1 MLPLKTVDSAESRRQ
16 TCPVLVCCSSIPS
29 YKSKG
34 PPVGIA
40 SVLQSLKHKAL
51 LLVPSWSPCI
61 PLWTIRCLIQMVL
74 FPVSSCLHF
83 KIKEARALSAM
94 YFPYLDLGNSW
105 ITQAANLDVRCL
117 PLSSREFSLW
127 GRVCKS
133 ILQSLPVY
141 TPQRHTPLLVCV
153 PPHIDHLLSHWV
165 SQQIQLT
172 SEFTLSR
179 AHIQILKPISKFL
192 YCRIILF
199 LL

>member
-1 MLPLKTVDSAESRRQ
+1 MQ
-16 TCPVLVCCSSIPS
+16 WNG
-29 YKSKG
+29 KSFLQRTSLTFPKG
-34 PPVGIA
+34 
-40 SVLQSLKHKAL
+40 L
-51 LLVPSWSPCI
+51 LLVIPSQLCSWKAMCQKLQQQQSSNKISYQMISLLIKKSITWGSTQNTVWDERCVRTMFSGSNNAYSIKLCI
-61 PLWTIRCLIQMVL
+61 HT
-74 FPVSSCLHF
+74 
-83 KIKEARALSAM
+83 
-94 YFPYLDLGNSW
+94 
-105 ITQAANLDVRCL
+105 
-117 PLSSREFSLW
+117 SLW